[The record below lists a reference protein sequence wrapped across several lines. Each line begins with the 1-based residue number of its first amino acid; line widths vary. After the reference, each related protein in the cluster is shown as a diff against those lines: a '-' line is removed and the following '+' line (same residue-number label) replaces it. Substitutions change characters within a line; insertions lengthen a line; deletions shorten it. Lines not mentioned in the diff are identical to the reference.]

1 MTPYTQEVEEALKWA
16 DTFGKWEGVEGIPD
30 RHCAVLAAE
39 LRRQSQELE
48 RARDDVR
55 RWKMTH
61 LLDVMSLDREV
72 FKAAVQVV
80 HCLQAL
86 TDPEGSLSAAG
97 VNDGPEKNEAE
108 QSLRDYDT
116 ALQAALTQPAPEKP

>member
-48 RARDDVR
+48 RAREALVR
-55 RWKMTH
+55 AERFVSNVYNFTPTTNG
-61 LLDVMSLDREV
+61 LDMRDTLKFGLE
-72 FKAAVQVV
+72 
-80 HCLQAL
+80 
-86 TDPEGSLSAAG
+86 
-97 VNDGPEKNEAE
+97 
-108 QSLRDYDT
+108 LR
-116 ALQAALTQPAPEKP
+116 AIIAALAQPAPEKPWPMN